1 VRESED
7 REAEAGAATAG
18 EDGHRAELEQRVRDL
33 EEELQAQR
41 EELEMQNEELRVQL
55 DELHRINLEL
65 GRQVEERKKA
75 EEELKRRAALIDLS
89 PDAIIVRRLDGT
101 ITLWSRGAEALYGW
115 SKAEAVGQTTHSL
128 IKTVFPVP
136 LEKINEQLVETGRW
150 SGVLVHTAKDG
161 RRVVVQSW
169 WLAEKDAQGH
179 LRDLLES
186 NVDITGRIRLEDDL
200 REARD
205 WAELYLDIMG
215 HDIKNLNQVAT
226 TYLELIQGDEN
237 LTGEQR
243 SIIGNVLNAIRGSAA
258 IVDNVRKVQEITTR
272 KAIPQPEDING
283 MILKYIRVT
292 PRPEGR
298 NIMINYTPRR
308 A

>member
-1 VRESED
+1 
-7 REAEAGAATAG
+7 
-18 EDGHRAELEQRVRDL
+18 
-33 EEELQAQR
+33 
-41 EELEMQNEELRVQL
+41 
-55 DELHRINLEL
+55 
-65 GRQVEERKKA
+65 
-75 EEELKRRAALIDLS
+75 
-89 PDAIIVRRLDGT
+89 
-101 ITLWSRGAEALYGW
+101 LYGW